1 LFFLP
6 SSRFPRRPRASEVP
20 RLFDEI
26 EAISNDMEE
35 ILTFIDDQRAKL
47 SKQKKQ
53 RSQEYSMLIIVEQV

>member
-1 LFFLP
+1 
-6 SSRFPRRPRASEVP
+6 VP